1 MVASIVNWFR
11 NLFKSKEQHTKRRFI
26 SDDVF
31 NDMKKKREDKMNS
44 ILDKIARKGYE
55 SLSQHEKNFLDNYS
69 RNK

>member
-1 MVASIVNWFR
+1 MVASIVNWFK
-11 NLFKSKEQHTKRRFI
+11 NLFKSKEQKTKKRFI

-31 NDMKKKREDKMNS
+31 NDLKKKREDKMNS
-44 ILDKIARKGYE
+44 ILDKIVRKGYE